1 MADLSKIK
9 LPSGTSYNL
18 KDATARADIE
28 TLKSSISSG
37 MHYIGETTTA
47 LTDGATTNPI
57 TIDSKQVTAKSG
69 DLVIYEKKEFIFSDT
84 DTKWHEFGDMGSL
97 KTLAFKD
104 SASASYT
111 PTGSVTSTVTAS
123 SSTVESSYTPSGTIT
138 IDTDSDGT
146 TNYTPAGTVSVPT
159 VSVTPSV
166 TTKYVASSTTSGGSV
181 TAGSAA
187 ACTLPVFSTSVT
199 DETLTLSWASGSF
212 TANTP
217 TKVTLP
223 TFTSQKIATGISSA
237 SASQPTFTGT
247 GASLKA
253 DFIGTSGTATGSVTP
268 QVKVTSSFTGNQA
281 TITAS

>member
-1 MADLSKIK
+1 MAYLSKIK
-9 LPSGTSYNL
+9 LPSGTSYDL

-37 MHYIGETTTA
+37 MHYIGETTTV

-57 TIDSKQVTAKSG
+57 TIGNEQVTAKSG
-69 DLVIYEKKEFIFSDT
+69 DLVIYGKKEFIFSDT

-97 KTLAFKD
+97 KALAFKD
-104 SASASYT
+104 SVSASYT
-111 PTGSVTSTVTAS
+111 PAGSVKSTVTAS
-123 SSTVESSYTPSGTIT
+123 SSTVSSSYTPNGTIT
-138 IDTDSDGT
+138 VDTDAEGT
-146 TNYTPAGTVSVPT
+146 INYTPAGTVSKPT
-159 VSVTPSV
+159 ISVTPSSV
-166 TTKYVASSTTSGGSV
+166 TKYVASSTTSGGAV

-199 DETLTLSWASGSF
+199 DETLTLSWSSGSF

-223 TFTSQKIATGISSA
+223 TFASQKIATGISSA
-237 SASQPTFTGT
+237 TASQPIFTGT
-247 GASLKA
+247 GTSLKA
-253 DFIGTSGTATGSVTP
+253 DFTGTPGTATGSVTP
-268 QVKVTSSFTGNQA
+268 QVNVTSSFTGNQA